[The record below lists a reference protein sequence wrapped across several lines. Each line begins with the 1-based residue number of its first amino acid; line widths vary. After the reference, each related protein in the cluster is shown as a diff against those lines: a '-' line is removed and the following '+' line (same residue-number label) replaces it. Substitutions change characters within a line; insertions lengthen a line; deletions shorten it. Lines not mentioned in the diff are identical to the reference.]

1 MLKSHEVP
9 QRFFR
14 MRNLPYLK
22 VLAPP
27 FRILQRVK
35 SPPFH
40 IPKASKRYPF
50 RVEPPRIGHHMEYGT
65 PPPPLPSIQNYR
77 NFLSNGKHPL
87 CLGRLSGLSENLGRD
102 DGT

>member
-65 PPPPLPSIQNYR
+65 PPPPPFYPELPKFSVKWQAPPVSWPT
-77 NFLSNGKHPL
+77 F
-87 CLGRLSGLSENLGRD
+87 
-102 DGT
+102 GTE